1 MSKLDTY
8 SAVAPVAASKA
19 TTPTPDN
26 TPIPGGGSWHW
37 DYTQH
42 AWAANTP
49 DQPLQP
55 GTAGAVQTLQ
65 PTQE

>member
-42 AWAANTP
+42 AWAANKLP
-49 DQPLQP
+49 DSLQAAD
-55 GTAGAVQTLQ
+55 TAALQTFD
-65 PTQE
+65 PNQE